1 MGNKVQ
7 RDSRHRKI
15 GRDGD
20 GLCKGTREQVE
31 KDRRKTVFKKSRKP
45 IFYFTKKSQKNQ
57 HSPLDSA
64 NNESIMELS

>member
-15 GRDGD
+15 GRDGN

-31 KDRRKTVFKKSRKP
+31 KDKRKTVFKKSRKP
-45 IFYFTKKSQKNQ
+45 IFHFTKKSQKN
-57 HSPLDSA
+57 
-64 NNESIMELS
+64 